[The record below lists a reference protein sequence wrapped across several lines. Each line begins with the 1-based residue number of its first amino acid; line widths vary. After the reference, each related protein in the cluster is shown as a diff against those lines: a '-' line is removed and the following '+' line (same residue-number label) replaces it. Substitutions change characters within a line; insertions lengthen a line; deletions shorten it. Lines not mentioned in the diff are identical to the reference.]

1 MTYPLPGNIDL
12 PATDTGLRNAL
23 SNCEQ
28 ERAQWKAK
36 AEALEAAGDQRGNMQ
51 SEIDRLRGELRAMTD
66 EIAALSRERE
76 VLKGESLSGKGRST
90 ALKIIGGLVMEAYRM
105 DIHAERLEGIG
116 EIVRDLEKA
125 GAGVTEKTLRDWIK
139 ESVTIIEPPK
149 TRR

>member
-1 MTYPLPGNIDL
+1 
-12 PATDTGLRNAL
+12 
-23 SNCEQ
+23 
-28 ERAQWKAK
+28 
-36 AEALEAAGDQRGNMQ
+36 
-51 SEIDRLRGELRAMTD
+51 MTD